1 VHVTR
6 QIGRYEIDREVGRG
20 GTAIVYLARQVD
32 LGREVALK
40 ELSSFHA
47 GDRLFA
53 ERFLR
58 EARLGG
64 SLNHP
69 NIVTVY
75 DYFEHDAVPYI
86 AMEYLARGSL
96 RAYDAP
102 LTTAQSLGVL
112 EGMLAGLSHA
122 EARSIVHRDLK
133 PENLMVADDGT
144 IKIAD
149 FGIAKALSGSVSIN
163 LTETGTTVGT
173 PHYMAPEQAMGE
185 AIGPATDL
193 YATGAIAYEL
203 FTGRPPFASAAT
215 PMAVLLRH
223 VSEPA
228 EPPVVHDPTLD
239 PRISDW
245 IVRML
250 AKRPEDRPASAELAW
265 EELEDVALDL
275 LGPRWRRN
283 ARLLGDPAAKGSAAP
298 TASVVPVPVAPTIT
312 ARTPPT
318 LTSSTPPAAAPPS
331 PPPPPPSR
339 PPAEPRDRRRWIGVG
354 AALVLLVTAAVA
366 GYLVLGHDDAGTDS
380 PPPTSAARAKFKL
393 AVTAGKVRDA
403 GTDRSVLQSD
413 GSNVWLLRRQH
424 GSAGSSVTSISQ
436 NGALGKHHHIPL
448 SLIGMGIGPTSVWT
462 LGMKTETSEDSVLA
476 EVDPTTGKA
485 IRQIPLRGVPA
496 CLDPPVGRCNP
507 VVGAG
512 SVWLPMG
519 GEIVRQSLVGVD
531 APLQFGQLDGRLWDI
546 SYGRDAVWV
555 LSGGKLMRLDP
566 NGGAPTTFD
575 LAGRL
580 PDGIQPV
587 NLIVTDDAIWVVARS
602 LTAEGPIPGTLL
614 KVDPENGVPK
624 ASFDLPG
631 ISNIQIA
638 DGALWVAREGQTGAD
653 PNTVEVRS
661 LTTGN
666 KIAAP
671 IAVDAAVKWM
681 APVSDGVV
689 ALMYDQL
696 TKQRTLVKLTAAS
709 M

>member
-6 QIGRYEIDREVGRG
+6 QIGRYEIDREIGRG

-40 ELSSFHA
+40 ELSAFHA

-86 AMEYLARGSL
+86 AMEYVARGSL

-102 LTTAQSLGVL
+102 LSMAQSLGVL

-185 AIGPATDL
+185 PIGPATDL

-203 FTGRPPFASAAT
+203 FTGRPPFGSAAT

-223 VSEPA
+223 VSEKA
-228 EPPVVHDPTLD
+228 EPPIAHDPALD
-239 PRISDW
+239 PRISEW
-245 IVRML
+245 IMRML
-250 AKRPEDRPASAELAW
+250 AKRPEDRPAGAEVAW
-265 EELEDVALDL
+265 EELEDIALDL
-275 LGPRWRRN
+275 LGPRWRRY
-283 ARLLGDPAAKGSAAP
+283 ARLLGDAAGKGSASP

-318 LTSSTPPAAAPPS
+318 LTSSTPPSTPPAPLS
-331 PPPPPPSR
+331 PPSR
-339 PPAEPRDRRRWIGVG
+339 PPAEPRDRRRWLGVG

-366 GYLVLGHDDAGTDS
+366 GYLVLGHDDASTQTTPPSSS
-380 PPPTSAARAKFKL
+380 PVKYTMG
-393 AVTAGKVRDA
+393 VTAGKVRDA

-413 GSNVWLLRRQH
+413 GSSVWLLRRQH

-436 NGALGKHHHIPL
+436 DGALGKHHHIPL
-448 SLIGMGIGPTSVWT
+448 SLIGMGIGPTSLWT
-462 LGMKTETSEDSVLA
+462 LGMKTETSVDSVLA
-476 EVDPTTGKA
+476 EVDPNTGKA
-485 IRQIPLRGVPA
+485 IRQIPLPGVPA
-496 CLDPPVGRCNP
+496 CLKPPVGRCNP
-507 VVGAG
+507 VVGSG

-519 GEIVRQSLVGVD
+519 GEIVRQSLVGTD

-546 SYGRDAVWV
+546 SYGKDAVWV

-566 NGGAPTTFD
+566 NGGSRTTFD

-587 NLIVTDDAIWVVARS
+587 NLIATDDAIWVVARS
-602 LTAEGPIPGTLL
+602 LTAGDPVPGTLL
-614 KVDPENGVPK
+614 EVDPENGVPRT
-624 ASFDLPG
+624 SFSLPG

-638 DGALWVAREGQTGAD
+638 DGALWVAREGQSGVA

-661 LTTGN
+661 LATG
-666 KIAAP
+666 KRIAAP
-671 IAVDAAVKWM
+671 ISLPAAAKWL
-681 APVSDGVV
+681 APVPDGVV
-689 ALMYDQL
+689 ALMYDKI
-696 TKQRTLVKLTAAS
+696 TMQRTLVKLTAAP

>member
-1 VHVTR
+1 MHVTR
-6 QIGRYEIDREVGRG
+6 QIGRYEIDREIGRG

-40 ELSSFHA
+40 ELSAFHA

-86 AMEYLARGSL
+86 AMEHVARGSL
-96 RAYDAP
+96 RAYAAP
-102 LTTAQSLGVL
+102 LSTAQSLGVL
-112 EGMLAGLSHA
+112 EGMLAGLTHA

-185 AIGPATDL
+185 PIGPGTDL

-203 FTGRPPFASAAT
+203 FTGRPPFGSSAT

-223 VSEPA
+223 VSEQA
-228 EPPVVHDPTLD
+228 EPPIVHDPALD

-245 IVRML
+245 IMRML
-250 AKRPEDRPASAELAW
+250 AKRPEDRPAGAEVAW
-265 EELEDVALDL
+265 EELEDIALDL

-283 ARLLGDPAAKGSAAP
+283 ARLLGDTAGKGSASP

-318 LTSSTPPAAAPPS
+318 LTSSTPPSTPPPS
-331 PPPPPPSR
+331 QPPPSR
-339 PPAEPRDRRRWIGVG
+339 PPAEPSDRRRWLGVG
-354 AALVLLVTAAVA
+354 AALILLVTAAVA
-366 GYLVLGHDDAGTDS
+366 AFLVVGRDDSTGSGGGSAPTSTLTPTTTVAVKAGAEHDAGV
-380 PPPTSAARAKFKL
+380 F
-393 AVTAGKVRDA
+393 
-403 GTDRSVLQSD
+403 RSVLQGD
-413 GSNVWLLRRQH
+413 GADVWLLRRGH
-424 GSAGSSVTSISQ
+424 GSAGSTITSVAPEDGT
-436 NGALGKHHHIPL
+436 LGTEHPIPR
-448 SLIGMGIGPTSVWT
+448 SLIGMGIGPTSLWM
-462 LGMKTETSEDSVLA
+462 LGMKTEKSINSVLA
-476 EVDPTTGKA
+476 EVDPDTGST
-485 IRQIPLRGVPA
+485 IREIPLPGLPA
-496 CLDPPVGRCNP
+496 CLEPPVGRCNP

-512 SVWLPMG
+512 SVWAPMG
-519 GEIVRQSLVGVD
+519 GEIVRQSLVGAAKLVHF
-531 APLQFGQLDGRLWDI
+531 PLEGRLWDL
-546 SYGRDAVWV
+546 SYGNDATWV
-555 LSGGKLMRLDP
+555 LSGGSLIRLDP
-566 NGGAPTTFD
+566 NGAPRKSFN

-580 PDGIQPV
+580 PDGIQPI
-587 NLIVTDDAIWVVARS
+587 NLIATDDAIWVVARS
-602 LTAEGPIPGTLL
+602 LDADDPVPGTLMQI
-614 KVDPENGVPK
+614 DPESGTIQR
-624 ASFDLPG
+624 SFELPG
-631 ISNIQIA
+631 ISGIQIA
-638 DGALWVAREGQTGAD
+638 DGALWVAREGQLGRA

-661 LTTGN
+661 LTTGLPIG
-666 KIAAP
+666 KPTAIPQAA
-671 IAVDAAVKWM
+671 KWL
-681 APVSDGVV
+681 APVPDGVI
-689 ALMYDQL
+689 ALMYDKL
-696 TKQRTLVKLTAAS
+696 TQQRTLVKLTAS

>member
-6 QIGRYEIDREVGRG
+6 QIGRYEIDREIGRG

-40 ELSSFHA
+40 ELSAFHA

-86 AMEYLARGSL
+86 AMEYVARGSL
-96 RAYDAP
+96 RAYDVP
-102 LTTAQSLGVL
+102 LSMAQSLGVL

-185 AIGPATDL
+185 PIGPATDL

-203 FTGRPPFASAAT
+203 FTGRPPFGSAAT

-223 VSEPA
+223 VSEQA
-228 EPPVVHDPTLD
+228 EPPIAHEPALD
-239 PRISDW
+239 PRISEW
-245 IVRML
+245 IMRML
-250 AKRPEDRPASAELAW
+250 AKRPEDRPASAEVAW
-265 EELEDVALDL
+265 EELEDIALDL

-283 ARLLGDPAAKGSAAP
+283 ARLLGDAAGKGSAPP
-298 TASVVPVPVAPTIT
+298 TASVMPVPVEPTIT

-318 LTSSTPPAAAPPS
+318 LTSSTPPS
-331 PPPPPPSR
+331 TPPPPPSPPGR
-339 PPAEPRDRRRWIGVG
+339 PPAEPRDRRRWLGVG

-366 GYLVLGHDDAGTDS
+366 GYLVLGHDGSGSGSATPPVSTSVRTDTATVKLGTEHDAGV
-380 PPPTSAARAKFKL
+380 F
-393 AVTAGKVRDA
+393 
-403 GTDRSVLQSD
+403 RSVLQSD
-413 GSNVWLLRRQH
+413 GSNVWLLRRGH
-424 GSAGSSVTSISQ
+424 GSAGSTITSVNPDDGT
-436 NGALGKHHHIPL
+436 LGDEHPIPL
-448 SLIGMGIGPTSVWT
+448 SLIGMGVGPTSLWM
-462 LGMKTETSEDSVLA
+462 LGMQTETSVDSVLA
-476 EVDPTTGKA
+476 EVNPDNGST
-485 IRQIPLRGVPA
+485 IRQIPLPGVPA
-496 CLDPPVGRCNP
+496 CLKPPVGRCNP

-512 SVWLPMG
+512 SVWAPMG
-519 GEIVRQSLVGVD
+519 GEIVRQSLIGAAKVVRF
-531 APLQFGQLDGRLWDI
+531 PLEGRLWDI
-546 SYGRDAVWV
+546 SYGKDATWV
-555 LSGGKLMRLDP
+555 LSGGSLIRLDP
-566 NGGAPTTFD
+566 NGGKRQSFN

-580 PDGIQPV
+580 PDGIQPI
-587 NLIVTDDAIWVVARS
+587 NLVATDNAIWVVARS
-602 LTAEGPIPGTLL
+602 LTAADPVPGTLL
-614 KVDPENGVPK
+614 QIDPDSGTIQR
-624 ASFDLPG
+624 SFELPG
-631 ISNIQIA
+631 ISGIQIA
-638 DGALWVAREGQTGAD
+638 DGALWVAREGQLGDAPD
-653 PNTVEVRS
+653 TVEVRS
-661 LTTGN
+661 LTTGLPVA
-666 KIAAP
+666 KPTAIPQAA
-671 IAVDAAVKWM
+671 KWL
-681 APVSDGVV
+681 APVPDGVV
-689 ALMYDQL
+689 ALMYDKL
-696 TKQRTLVKLTAAS
+696 TQQRSLVKLTAS